1 MTSKLIFYYIYW
13 SIRLK
18 IPAWYYFQIN
28 AEWYNKEKHL
38 YSKMDIDKHIP
49 KQWLLKQQYF
59 TKDSEINSFPVFLK
73 PEWGQNANGIIRIDS
88 TSDLINFDIKDK
100 KTPYI
105 VQEAAKEN
113 IEYEVFYIRG
123 TEKTNSYP
131 VLTLTKAVNNGE
143 GQYPIN
149 HIKNEHVNYEDT
161 TSDFSAHELE
171 KIKNILDK
179 LPAFRIARIS
189 LKTNSKDDLLKE
201 LFHIIEINLF
211 APYPINLMDK
221 NTSQEDKDKF
231 VKNAMYD
238 LVKVSATTPKKHF
251 NKFVFLNKIIK
262 HYQTKG
268 LL

>member
-1 MTSKLIFYYIYW
+1 MTNKLIFYYIYW
-13 SIRLK
+13 AIRLR

-28 AEWYNKEKHL
+28 AEWYNKEKSL
-38 YSKMDIDKHIP
+38 YSKIDIDKHIP
-49 KQWLLKQQYF
+49 KEWLLKQEYF
-59 TKDSEINSFPVFLK
+59 TKDTKISSFPVFLK
-73 PEWGQNANGIIRIDS
+73 PEWGQNANGIVRIDS
-88 TSDLINFDIKDK
+88 SSELSNFDIKDK
-100 KTPYI
+100 KIPYI

-123 TEKTNSYP
+123 TEETNKYP
-131 VLTLTKAVNNGE
+131 VLTLTKAVNNKQ

-149 HIKNEHVNYEDT
+149 HIRNKNVKYEDS
-161 TSDFSAHELE
+161 TSDFSPYELE

-189 LKTNSKDDLLKE
+189 LKTNSKNDLLEE

-211 APYPINLMDK
+211 APYPINLLDE

-238 LVKVSATTPKKHF
+238 LVKVSNTIPKEHF
-251 NKFVFLNKIIK
+251 NKFVFTNKIIK

-268 LL
+268 QL